1 MIETIR
7 IYSDQNVLKDYLKK
21 EDVPDI
27 MFAHLDKEQQIE
39 YVYTQGIEQGI
50 EQGQLLT
57 LVGLAKKKYIT
68 IEQAAEEADMS
79 IEEFLEKMKLA

>member
-7 IYSDQNVLKDYLKK
+7 ICSDQNVLKDYLKK

>member
-7 IYSDQNVLKDYLKK
+7 ICSDKNVLKDYLKK

>member
-1 MIETIR
+1 MWT
-7 IYSDQNVLKDYLKK
+7 
-21 EDVPDI
+21 
-27 MFAHLDKEQQIE
+27 LDKEQQIE

>member
-1 MIETIR
+1 MRT
-7 IYSDQNVLKDYLKK
+7 
-21 EDVPDI
+21 
-27 MFAHLDKEQQIE
+27 LDKEQQIE